1 MFARPYPKISC
12 QKTRFGLIRTAI
24 GFLLLALP
32 QATAAE
38 PPQLRSAS
46 VSILQSSERDRFV
59 AAHNAAR
66 AAVAVDSLT
75 WSDELAAEA
84 LESLQQQRETLIR
97 QADEGWTA
105 GHIPLPVHRTDHTY
119 GENIAA
125 WAGTGPL
132 SAERA
137 VALWLR
143 EKPAFNLLN
152 SLDSYRVGDEL
163 PSAAAPAAEN
173 AHIKPSSP
181 LIVGHYTQIVWRS
194 TGRLGAAQLTF
205 DLVDDQGTTR
215 HYVALICNYDPPG
228 NRLGEKPY

>member
-46 VSILQSSERDRFV
+46 VSILQSSKRDRFV
-59 AAHNAAR
+59 AAQNAAR

-84 LESLQQQRETLIR
+84 LESLEQQRETLIR
-97 QADEGWTA
+97 QAQEGWAA
-105 GHIPLPVHRTDHTY
+105 GQIPLPIHRSDHKY

-132 SAERA
+132 PAERA

-143 EKPAFNLLN
+143 EKPVFKLLN

-163 PSAAAPAAEN
+163 PSAVAPDKEQ
-173 AHIKPSSP
+173 PPP
-181 LIVGHYTQIVWRS
+181 LIVGHYTQIIWRS

-215 HYVALICNYDPPG
+215 HYIALICNYDPPG